1 MSQQGQPSRAQRKLE
16 FREEILGNSKAD
28 LTKWAGELR
37 AKLAGGQLGL
47 PQRQDYELELE
58 VIEARLAELP

>member
-1 MSQQGQPSRAQRKLE
+1 MSQQGQSNREQRKRE

-37 AKLAGGQLGL
+37 ATIAGGQLSL
-47 PQRQDYELELE
+47 PRRQDYELELE
-58 VIEARLAELP
+58 VIEARLTELS